1 MNNLNQY
8 LDVNPEVAQ
17 AVAEGKP
24 VVALESTIISHGMPY
39 PQNVE
44 TALKVEEIIRSNGA
58 VPATIAILGG
68 RLKAGLTKDEIE
80 YLGKQGQAVTKASRR
95 DLAVLVA
102 KGADGATT
110 VTTTMMIANMAGIKI
125 FATGGI
131 GGVHRG
137 AEITMDVSADL
148 EELGQTDVMVV
159 CAGAK
164 AILDLKLTLEYLE
177 THGVPVLGY
186 QTKELPAFYTRSSGF
201 GVDYELDTPDE
212 VATAFHVKQVLGQ
225 EGGLLVT
232 NPIPEEYSMDP
243 AVINKAID
251 EAVAECK
258 AKGVHGKETTPFLLA
273 KVKELTGGD
282 SLESNIQL
290 VFNNARVASAIACS
304 LSKLEQQG

>member
-137 AEITMDVSADL
+137 AETTMDISADL
-148 EELGQTDVMVV
+148 QELANTPVCVI

-164 AILDLKLTLEYLE
+164 SILDLGLTLEYLE
-177 THGVPVLGY
+177 TQGVPVLGLR
-186 QTKELPAFYTRSSGF
+186 TDELPAFYCRTSGYKL
-201 GVDYELDTPDE
+201 DYNCKDE
-212 VATAFHVKQVLGQ
+212 ETVAK
-225 EGGLLVT
+225 
-232 NPIPEEYSMDP
+232 IM
-243 AVINKAID
+243 
-251 EAVAECK
+251 K
-258 AKGVHGKETTPFLLA
+258 AKWDIGLKGGAVVGIHGKATTPFLLA
-273 KVKELTGGD
+273 HIVEMTGGH
-282 SLESNIQL
+282 SLDTNIQL
-290 VFNNARVASAIACS
+290 AFNNAHAAAKIAKAYAA
-304 LSKLEQQG
+304 L